1 MSKEKGVLLTWS
13 RCGTSVF
20 LKELESNIKEID
32 GGYTQS
38 VKPKYEPAPPG
49 WSTKYIGDSC
59 FSCYDLCPSCT
70 IDSDKVFSEFWKSA
84 SIISI

>member
-1 MSKEKGVLLTWS
+1 MSKEKSILLTCS

-32 GGYTQS
+32 GGYTQFKKYYPT

-59 FSCYDLCPSCT
+59 FGCYDLCPSCT
-70 IDSDKVFSEFWKSA
+70 IDSE
-84 SIISI
+84 